1 MNRSL
6 QKHNVVLINSMNQ
19 IIGNS
24 SRQNGKKISVKVA
37 YQQFEKSWSGST
49 FAKLIRKT
57 QMRKKVKVVPL

>member
-6 QKHNVVLINSMNQ
+6 QKHNVVLINSMSQ

-24 SRQNGKKISVKVA
+24 SRQNGKKNLC
-37 YQQFEKSWSGST
+37 KSCIPAVWK
-49 FAKLIRKT
+49 KLIGIDIRKT

>member
-1 MNRSL
+1 MCILITFGAMNRSL
-6 QKHNVVLINSMNQ
+6 QKHNVVLINSMSQ

-37 YQQFEKSWSGST
+37 YQLIGID
-49 FAKLIRKT
+49 IRKT